1 MDFVKRHWTV
11 PPQKETRIYEATINY
26 KLQKD

>member
-11 PPQKETRIYEATINY
+11 PPEKGMRTYEATINY
-26 KLQKD
+26 QLQRE